1 VFLKA
6 LSICLFILFFLQACA
21 TKRPTGATEAEVL
34 FKEANKYIESGRY
47 ILATEKLNALRSQF
61 PYSFYATPA
70 ELLQADILFKQ
81 ENYVES
87 AAAYLVF
94 KDFHPKYKDMAYV
107 IQRIADSFY
116 YQLPSTFDR
125 DLTPGVE
132 AMKHYDDLLRYYGDT
147 NYAKDAME
155 RISRVKK
162 MLENKEIYIAD
173 FYYRTEDFEASRTR
187 YAEMIPSL
195 TDNEEKKKAMVRVLE
210 SSLKLKD
217 LPGCDK
223 YYGEFISKVDEKSK
237 KELTSIYEKCSQT
250 L

>member
-1 VFLKA
+1 MF
-6 LSICLFILFFLQACA
+6 SCA
-21 TKRPTGATEAEVL
+21 TKRPEGTTEAEVL
-34 FKEANKYIESGRY
+34 FKEANTYMEKGRY
-47 ILATEKLNALRSQF
+47 ILANEKLNALRSQF
-61 PYSFYATPA
+61 PYSYYATPA

-94 KDFHPKYKDMAYV
+94 KDFHPKHKEMAYV

-132 AMKHYDDLLRYYGDT
+132 AMKHYDDLLRYYGET
-147 NYAKDAME
+147 EYAKEAQS
-155 RISRVKK
+155 RINRVKT

-173 FYYRTEDFEASRTR
+173 FYFRTEDYEASRAR
-187 YAEMIPSL
+187 YVDMIPNLNNEKEKEKAMMRVLQTSL
-195 TDNEEKKKAMVRVLE
+195 T
-210 SSLKLKD
+210 LKD
-217 LPGCDK
+217 LKSCEK
-223 YYGEFISKVDEKSK
+223 YYNEFISKVNASIKR
-237 KELTSIYEKCSQT
+237 ELTSIYEKCSQT